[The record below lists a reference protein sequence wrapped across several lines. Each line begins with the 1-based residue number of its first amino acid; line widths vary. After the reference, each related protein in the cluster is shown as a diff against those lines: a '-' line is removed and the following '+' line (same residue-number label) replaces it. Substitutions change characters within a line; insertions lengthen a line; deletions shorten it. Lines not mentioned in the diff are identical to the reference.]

1 MADGKEFQFP
11 AFYHL
16 PPFFTLQPHAA
27 VRAKQLELWKQLIS
41 EYCSFH
47 RLFII
52 DLTEEPLFRNG
63 QLSRQ
68 LPFEARLALAEVLV
82 TQQAALWAD
91 EVEAKEV
98 PKKERLLV
106 LWRSISAW
114 ADLILQWANDNA
126 LIGSVETVQGLMEG
140 EAAEGQEFYGAP
152 RALIMAA
159 LQELQRRNRAT
170 IFRSSTGAEG
180 VKFL

>member
-98 PKKERLLV
+98 PKKEG
-106 LWRSISAW
+106 WKQATT
-114 ADLILQWANDNA
+114 A
-126 LIGSVETVQGLMEG
+126 G
-140 EAAEGQEFYGAP
+140 GAP
-152 RALIMAA
+152 LGTLALHFSMGRFDTAMG
-159 LQELQRRNRAT
+159 Q
-170 IFRSSTGAEG
+170 
-180 VKFL
+180 